1 MAKAFF
7 GGIQPNDMKAA
18 TNGKAIYPIPSP
30 KQVIIHLAR
39 RVQEPCRPMVSVG
52 DRVKLGQQIGEP
64 VDEESVAVHASVSG
78 VVTAVEPRP
87 HAAGGKVPAVVIEN
101 DFRNE
106 LCRDIRQVEEP
117 AGLSL
122 QEMLERIR
130 AAGVMCSDSD
140 DLPAHIKIAKGVGTV
155 DTLIVNG
162 TESEPYLTADHRT
175 MLERP
180 GQIIDG
186 CTFLAKMFRLDKVII
201 GVEVNKKNGIVALKQ
216 EIADKRAPVVVTPLG
231 SRYPQGS
238 DKQLCQAITGRQIP
252 PGAPPEEIGCAVFDI
267 QTVCDIYR
275 AVSVGLPVV
284 RRIVTVAGSG
294 VMEPGNVECPVGTPV
309 SCLLDACGGLREKT
323 FKLIVGGPM
332 TGTAQSDVNVP
343 VDRDISAV
351 LAFAG
356 REGRGLKHSACIRC
370 GRCLRVCPMHLQPL
384 FLYRYAVEGRLD
396 ALETANIMDCME
408 CGACAYVCPARLPLV
423 RVFSEGKARLMEE
436 WAEQE
441 AAEEEKEAEV

>member
-7 GGIQPNDMKAA
+7 GGIHPNDMKAA
-18 TNGKAIYPIPSP
+18 TNGKAIYPIPAP
-30 KQVIIHLAR
+30 QQVIIHLAQR
-39 RVQEPCRPMVSVG
+39 GQEPCRPLVSVG
-52 DRVKLGQQIGEP
+52 DRVKLGQKIGEP
-64 VDEESVAVHASVSG
+64 VDEETVAVHASVSG

-87 HAAGGKVPAVVIEN
+87 HAAGGNVPAVVIEN
-101 DFRNE
+101 DFRNA
-106 LCRDIRQVEEP
+106 LCRDIYQVEDA

-130 AAGVMCSDSD
+130 EAGVMGADSD
-140 DLPAHIKIAKGVGTV
+140 DLPAHIKIAEGVGKV

-180 GQIIDG
+180 SQIIAG
-186 CTFLAKMFRLDKVII
+186 CTYLAKMFQLDKVII
-201 GVEVNKKNGIVALKQ
+201 GVEVNKKNGIIALKR

-231 SRYPQGS
+231 SRYPQGT

-275 AVSVGLPVV
+275 AVSMGLPVV

-294 VMEPGNVECPVGTPV
+294 VIEPGNVECPVGTPV
-309 SCLLDACGGLREKT
+309 SCLLDACGGLKDKT

-332 TGTAQSDVNVP
+332 TGTAQANVDVPIN
-343 VDRDISAV
+343 RDISAV

-356 REGRGLKHSACIRC
+356 REGRGVKHSACIHC

-384 FLYRYAVEGRLD
+384 FLYRYAVEGRLE
-396 ALETANIMDCME
+396 ALEAANIMDCME
-408 CGACAYVCPARLPLV
+408 CGACAYACPARLPMV
-423 RVFSEGKARLMEE
+423 HVFHEGKLRLMEE
-436 WAEQE
+436 WEEQAEQE
-441 AAEEEKEAEV
+441 EAEA